1 MPYPL
6 GAPGGGR
13 ERPLAPSSAVAPA
26 LTDQDPTPRLIESLQ
41 TGIDVEESSRKLI
54 ERYEKKVIGF
64 FRRRGFS
71 NEDSR
76 DLTQDVFSRVFNA
89 IDTFRRESRFER
101 WLFEIALNVYRN
113 KLRSL
118 GAEKRDGVEVPID
131 VPLKDEGISGTK
143 MEPIS
148 EETSALDSMIEREW
162 RAKLLA
168 ALKELP
174 PQMRACCEL
183 RYVQGL
189 KYHEIAT
196 VMQISIETVKA
207 HLHQARKRLVEKLGE
222 K

>member
-1 MPYPL
+1 MSHPL

-13 ERPLAPSSAVAPA
+13 ERPSERPHAVASA
-26 LTDQDPTPRLIESLQ
+26 LADQDPTPRLIEKIQ
-41 TGIDVEESSRKLI
+41 AGIDVEESSRKLH
-54 ERYEKKVIGF
+54 ELHYRKVIGS
-64 FRRRGFS
+64 FRRNGFS

-101 WLFEIALNVYRN
+101 WLFEIAKNVYRN

-118 GAEKRDGVEVPID
+118 KAEKRDVVKVSLDIPPD
-131 VPLKDEGISGTK
+131 DEGASGPRL
-143 MEPIS
+143 EPAS
-148 EETSALDSMIEREW
+148 GETSALDSLVERER
-162 RAKLLA
+162 RAKLQA

-183 RYVQGL
+183 RYIQGL
-189 KYHEIAT
+189 KYHEVAT
-196 VMQISIETVKA
+196 AMKISIETVKA
-207 HLHQARKRLVEKLGE
+207 HLHQAGKRLKEKLGG

>member
-1 MPYPL
+1 MSHPL

-13 ERPLAPSSAVAPA
+13 ERPRDLSSAVTSA
-26 LTDQDPTPRLIESLQ
+26 LTDQDPTPRLIENLQ
-41 TGIDVEESSRKLI
+41 KGIDIDESSRKLFQLHY
-54 ERYEKKVIGF
+54 RKVIGF

-71 NEDSR
+71 MEDSR
-76 DLTQDVFSRVFNA
+76 DLTQDVFARVFNA

-118 GAEKRDGVEVPID
+118 GAEKREGVEVPID
-131 VPLKDEGISGTK
+131 VSLNEEGIPGARV
-143 MEPIS
+143 EPVS
-148 EETSALDSMIEREW
+148 EETSALDSMVERER
-162 RAKLLA
+162 RAKLVA

-183 RYVQGL
+183 RYIQGL

-196 VMQISIETVKA
+196 AMKISIETVKA
-207 HLHQARKRLVEKLGE
+207 HLHQARKRLIENLGE